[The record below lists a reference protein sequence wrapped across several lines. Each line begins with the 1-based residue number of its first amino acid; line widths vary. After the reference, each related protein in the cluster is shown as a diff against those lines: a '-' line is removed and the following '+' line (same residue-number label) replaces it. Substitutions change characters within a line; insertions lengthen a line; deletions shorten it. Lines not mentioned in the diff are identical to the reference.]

1 MADEKALSGKERS
14 QQLALER
21 RAARLAAVQALY
33 QWEQTGTKPDVIIAE
48 FGVHRIA
55 RKAPAQG
62 QAGDEAQLPPA
73 DRKLFAEI
81 VRGVASG
88 VSELDDMLSA
98 VISDDWRVERLESI
112 LRAVMRCGAFE
123 LAHRQDVP
131 PKVVISEYVAVA
143 DAFFGEKE
151 TGMTNGV
158 LDKLAQSLRPADMR
172 PGAGSKAGAGRGGK
186 SAG

>member
-1 MADEKALSGKERS
+1 MSAERPAKPSARERS

-33 QWEQTGTKPDVIIAE
+33 QWEQTDAKPEAIIAE
-48 FGVHRIA
+48 FGAHRISGKA
-55 RKAPAQG
+55 SADAPA
-62 QAGDEAQLPPA
+62 DEAQLPPA
-73 DRKLFAEI
+73 DRGLFAVI
-81 VRGVASG
+81 VRGVTAD
-88 VSELDDMLSA
+88 VAELDDMLSA
-98 VISDDWRVERLESI
+98 ILSDDWRVERLESI
-112 LRAVMRCGAFE
+112 LRAIMRCGAYE

-158 LDKLAQSLRPADMR
+158 LDKLAQALRPGDL
-172 PGAGSKAGAGRGGK
+172 GVGRGGRP
-186 SAG
+186 AR

>member
-1 MADEKALSGKERS
+1 MADEKPLTSKERS

-33 QWEQTGTKPDVIIAE
+33 QWEQTGTRPEVIITE

-55 RKAPAQG
+55 RRPQEGQG
-62 QAGDEAQLPPA
+62 EESELPPA
-73 DRKLFAEI
+73 DRKLFAEL
-81 VRGVASG
+81 VRGVAAS

-112 LRAVMRCGAFE
+112 LRAIMRCGAYE

-131 PKVVISEYVAVA
+131 PKVVISEYVAVT

-158 LDKLAQSLRPADMR
+158 LDKLAQSLRPAEIGPD
-172 PGAGSKAGAGRGGK
+172 AVSKAGRGGK

>member
-1 MADEKALSGKERS
+1 MAEGKPLSTKERS

-33 QWEQTGTKPDVIIAE
+33 QWEQTGGRPEAIIAE
-48 FGVHRIA
+48 FGTHRIA
-55 RKAPAQG
+55 RRPQEG
-62 QAGDEAQLPPA
+62 QEDVELPPA
-73 DRKLFAEI
+73 DRKLFAEL
-81 VRGVASG
+81 VRGVAAS

-98 VISDDWRVERLESI
+98 VISDEWSVERLESI
-112 LRAVMRCGAFE
+112 LRAIMRCGAFE

-131 PKVVISEYVAVA
+131 PKVVISEYLAVA

-158 LDKLAQSLRPADMR
+158 LDKLAQTLRPGELANK
-172 PGAGSKAGAGRGGK
+172 GTGRGGK
-186 SAG
+186 IAP

>member
-1 MADEKALSGKERS
+1 MAAAKPLSGKERS

-33 QWEQTGTKPDVIIAE
+33 QWEQTGTKPETIITE

-55 RKAPAQG
+55 RRPQEGEVA
-62 QAGDEAQLPPA
+62 ELPPA
-73 DRKLFAEI
+73 DRKLFAEL
-81 VRGVASG
+81 VRGVAAD
-88 VSELDDMLSA
+88 VAELDDMLSA
-98 VISDDWRVERLESI
+98 VISEDWRVERLESI
-112 LRAVMRCGAFE
+112 LRAIMRCGAFE

-158 LDKLAQSLRPADMR
+158 LDKLAQSLRPAEM
-172 PGAGSKAGAGRGGK
+172 GTGAGRGGK
-186 SAG
+186 AAG

>member
-1 MADEKALSGKERS
+1 MADEKAVSAKERS

-33 QWEQTGTKPDVIIAE
+33 QWEQTGAKPDVIISE
-48 FGVHRIA
+48 FSVHRIA
-55 RKAPAQG
+55 RRPQEG
-62 QAGDEAQLPPA
+62 EEAELPPA
-73 DRKLFAEI
+73 DRKLFAEL
-81 VRGVASG
+81 VRGVASS

-98 VISDDWRVERLESI
+98 VISDEWRVERLESI
-112 LRAVMRCGAFE
+112 LRAIMRCGAFE

-158 LDKLAQSLRPADMR
+158 LDKLAQSLRP
-172 PGAGSKAGAGRGGK
+172 GEIGTGRGGK
-186 SAG
+186 TTQ

>member
-1 MADEKALSGKERS
+1 MADEKALSAKERS

-33 QWEQTGTKPDVIIAE
+33 QWEQTGTKPETIITE
-48 FGVHRIA
+48 FSVHRIA
-55 RKAPAQG
+55 RRKQEG
-62 QAGDEAQLPPA
+62 EEAELPPA
-73 DRKLFAEI
+73 DRKLFAEL
-81 VRGVASG
+81 VRGVAAG

-98 VISDDWRVERLESI
+98 VISDEWRVERLESI

-158 LDKLAQSLRPADMR
+158 LDKLAQSLRPAEMG
-172 PGAGSKAGAGRGGK
+172 PGSGAGRGGK
-186 SAG
+186 TTG

>member
-1 MADEKALSGKERS
+1 MSEEKKPKPGARERS

-33 QWEQTGTKPDVIIAE
+33 QWEQTGTKADVIVAE
-48 FGVHRIA
+48 FGLHRISG
-55 RKAPAQG
+55 KPADDG
-62 QAGDEAQLPPA
+62 SPDEEGLPPA

-81 VRGVASG
+81 VRGVAAD

-98 VISDDWRVERLESI
+98 VLSEDWRIERLESI
-112 LRAVMRCGAFE
+112 LRAIMRCGAFE

-131 PKVVISEYVAVA
+131 PKVVISEYVAVT

-158 LDKLAQSLRPADMR
+158 LDKLAQALRP
-172 PGAGSKAGAGRGGK
+172 GELGVGRGGRP
-186 SAG
+186 SG